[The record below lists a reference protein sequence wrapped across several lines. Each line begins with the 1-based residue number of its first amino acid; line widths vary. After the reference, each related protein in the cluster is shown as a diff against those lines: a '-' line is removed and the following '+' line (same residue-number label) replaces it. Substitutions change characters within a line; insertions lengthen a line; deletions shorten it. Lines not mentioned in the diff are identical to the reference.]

1 MRGLAVIGLVLVL
14 GACGSEAV
22 AQPGGS
28 KVAGWPSGGVSDPA
42 TTARTTL
49 PAPDA
54 DPTPTRAPAPTRLP
68 YVTAPPVTIPPAT
81 IPAMSIGPTPPYPG
95 LSYPG
100 SSSPGMSYPRSS
112 PGSSGGRVLYLGDS
126 VLAAVGIDATAR
138 ARLLAGAAG
147 TIDAEVCRRLVTTSC
162 TTNGRT
168 PDTAVEAIRR
178 RAGEGYRIAVVE
190 AGYNDP
196 SIAGDVDVV
205 LRELAA
211 IGVGTVFWVTY
222 HEVGGR
228 FAGHNVELGAAMARY
243 PGRLRLIDWR
253 GPSTGRPEWFASD
266 GLHLSD
272 AGARALAE
280 VIASALGTSA

>member
-14 GACGSEAV
+14 GACGNDAV

-28 KVAGWPSGGVSDPA
+28 KVAGWPSGGVSDPPA
-42 TTARTTL
+42 STRATL
-49 PAPDA
+49 PEPDA
-54 DPTPTRAPAPTRLP
+54 VAVPTRPSAPTRLP
-68 YVTAPPVTIPPAT
+68 YVTAPSATIPPAT
-81 IPAMSIGPTPPYPG
+81 SPATSFGPTPSYPG
-95 LSYPG
+95 LAYPG
-100 SSSPGMSYPRSS
+100 SY

-126 VLAAVGIDATAR
+126 VLAAVGSDATAR

-178 RAGEGYRIAVVE
+178 RAGEGYRTVVVE

-205 LRELAA
+205 MRELAA
-211 IGVGTVFWVTY
+211 IGVGSVYWVTY
-222 HEVGGR
+222 NEVGGR
-228 FAGHNVELGAAMARY
+228 FAGHNVELAAALARY
-243 PGRLRLIDWR
+243 PGRLQLIDWR
-253 GPSTGRPEWFASD
+253 GPSTRRPEWFASD

-280 VIASALGTSA
+280 VIAAALGASA